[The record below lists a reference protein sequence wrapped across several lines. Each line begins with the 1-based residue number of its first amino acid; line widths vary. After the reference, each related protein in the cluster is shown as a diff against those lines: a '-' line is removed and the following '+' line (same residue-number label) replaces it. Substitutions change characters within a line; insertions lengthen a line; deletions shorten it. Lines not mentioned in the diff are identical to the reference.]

1 MNKEELREELQNYSK
16 SKLVEMCIKLL
27 EEKELS
33 QNAATYDELLLF
45 LLFVPYMLAD
55 YIKPLQK
62 FFCKIGWH
70 CHQKDYITE
79 SFDGASMHCKCKWCG
94 YKGMVDSQG
103 NLF

>member
-1 MNKEELREELQNYSK
+1 
-16 SKLVEMCIKLL
+16 
-27 EEKELS
+27 
-33 QNAATYDELLLF
+33 
-45 LLFVPYMLAD
+45 MLAD